1 MDGSRIRD
9 LTEASRALEST
20 LVKQLLE
27 SSGAFKGSGV
37 AGSQIHAQMFMEV
50 LAEAVTKS
58 GGFGLATMLEKSLGP
73 KGDGQGVD
81 DAKDAT
87 SAALTQLG
95 KLGRLDENAQ
105 SLLDSLAIGGK
116 NGKPTAGLAYSAPAD
131 SLKAFAPLPERRVPD
146 TATALLT
153 TPSGNR
159 GNLPLEKH
167 SAETQVRTT
176 SGFGPRVHPIDGTR
190 SFHTGMDLAA
200 PEGTAILAAQGGVVR
215 SAGPRG
221 GYGNAVEID
230 HGNGVTSLYAHA
242 STVLVKPGDV
252 VNPGEPV
259 AEVGATG
266 RATGPHLH
274 FEVRVE
280 GKAIDPKKALN
291 AYGIRAES
299 TVEESRKQAST
310 LP

>member
-1 MDGSRIRD
+1 MDSSRIRD
-9 LTEASRALEST
+9 LTSAAKALEST

-37 AGSQIHAQMFMEV
+37 AGSQIHSQMFMEV
-50 LAEAVTKS
+50 LSEAVTKG
-58 GGFGLATMLEKSLGP
+58 GGFGLASMLEKSLGP
-73 KGDGQGVD
+73 KTGKDGQQIGQGEKV
-81 DAKDAT
+81 
-87 SAALTQLG
+87 G
-95 KLGRLDENAQ
+95 K
-105 SLLDSLAIGGK
+105 
-116 NGKPTAGLAYSAPAD
+116 GLAHTHSAD
-131 SLKAFAPLPERRVPD
+131 SLKAFAPLPPRAARD
-146 TATALLT
+146 TATELLT

-159 GNLPLEKH
+159 DNLPLEKAAG
-167 SAETQVRTT
+167 SAVRTT
-176 SGFGPRVHPIDGTR
+176 SGFGPRIHPIDGTR
-190 SFHTGMDLAA
+190 SFHTGLDIAA
-200 PEGTAILAAQGGVVR
+200 PEGAPILAAQGGIVR

-221 GYGNAVEID
+221 GYGNTVEID
-230 HGNGVTSLYAHA
+230 HGGGVTSLYAHA
-242 STVLVKPGDV
+242 SALLVKPGDV
-252 VNPGEPV
+252 VATGDQV
-259 AEVGATG
+259 AAAGATG